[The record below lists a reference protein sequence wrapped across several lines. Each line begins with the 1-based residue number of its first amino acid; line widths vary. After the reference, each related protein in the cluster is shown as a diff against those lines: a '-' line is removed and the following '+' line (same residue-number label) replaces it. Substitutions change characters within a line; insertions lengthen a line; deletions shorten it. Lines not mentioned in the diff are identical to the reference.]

1 MPERMEDLRAGQ
13 MVGKRGSLEMRKK
26 ADSASNAP
34 VEISVCKVCFKNLQ
48 INPCIDPDVLIAPGH
63 Y

>member
-13 MVGKRGSLEMRKK
+13 MVGKRGSLETRKTK

-34 VEISVCKVCFKNLQ
+34 VEILRAQGMLQ
-48 INPCIDPDVLIAPGH
+48 KAAN
-63 Y
+63 

>member
-1 MPERMEDLRAGQ
+1 MPERMEDLRVGQ

-26 ADSASNAP
+26 PPTHLSRFY
-34 VEISVCKVCFKNLQ
+34 VCKVCFKTLQ